1 MKKVKQGLPFFM
13 AILFVMSLSGCK
25 PKQVVVEAAEESAAE
40 AVEAIGENE
49 PQPCAYTAIR
59 GKAKIVQLNASN
71 LDESIIKFDFMPS
84 EKYTSA
90 YPELSDKGQIFNV
103 EGVGKYPPRSWALEQ
118 GIEQGAEIDCV
129 KYELKGGEAQET
141 YCPKVK
147 YDFPQF
153 KDKSWR

>member
-1 MKKVKQGLPFFM
+1 MKKVKQGLPFFI

-25 PKQVVVEAAEESAAE
+25 PKQIIVDEADESTVET
-40 AVEAIGENE
+40 VEVMGDNE
-49 PQPCAYTAIR
+49 PLPCAYTAIK
-59 GKAKIVQLNASN
+59 GKAKIVQLNSSN
-71 LDESIIKFDFMPS
+71 VDEIIIKFDFMPS

-90 YPELSDKGQIFNV
+90 YPELTDKGQIFNV
-103 EGVGKYPPRSWALEQ
+103 EGVGKYPPRSWALAQ

-129 KYELKGGEAQET
+129 KYELKGGEAHET
-141 YCPKVK
+141 YCEKVK